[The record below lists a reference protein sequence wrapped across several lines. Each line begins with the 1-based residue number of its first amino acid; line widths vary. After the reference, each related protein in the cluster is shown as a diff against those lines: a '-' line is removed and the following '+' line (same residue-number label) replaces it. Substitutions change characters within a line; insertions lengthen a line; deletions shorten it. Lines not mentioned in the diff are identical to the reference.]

1 MDDLNRLLLRLED
14 EAGLEIYFTEAE
26 SANITIQS
34 LPLAE
39 IQNVLPTAACFV
51 APNVSSLNEFRRKR
65 YSAETSWSRQKIRQK
80 VGVFLP
86 SDVAP
91 QEIRDCL
98 HEEFA
103 QALGPLNDLYHLQ
116 QSVFNDDNVHTVL
129 TSFDMLIL
137 RITYAPELRSG
148 MTRTKVASK
157 LGKIVSRLNPSG
169 DAIQPQYIQPT
180 NQLWKNEILKMSAIH
195 ASREARL
202 NAAQRVFSI
211 AERAGWT
218 DHRYGIS
225 LYKLARAVQ
234 PYSVDTAHDLFQRA
248 EAIFARLP
256 NTELHGGFVALQLAH
271 HHIFKGDG
279 EAALEALRP
288 FLSTALQY
296 ENASLYATLRF
307 LEAEALEMTGQAA
320 EAQQVRLDSLSYAR
334 YGIGDEA
341 EIRQV
346 IRDINRL
353 NPNN

>member
-98 HEEFA
+98 HEEFV

-116 QSVFNDDNVHTVL
+116 QSVFNDDNAHTVL

-157 LGKIVSRLNPSG
+157 LGKS
-169 DAIQPQYIQPT
+169 
-180 NQLWKNEILKMSAIH
+180 
-195 ASREARL
+195 
-202 NAAQRVFSI
+202 
-211 AERAGWT
+211 
-218 DHRYGIS
+218 
-225 LYKLARAVQ
+225 
-234 PYSVDTAHDLFQRA
+234 
-248 EAIFARLP
+248 
-256 NTELHGGFVALQLAH
+256 
-271 HHIFKGDG
+271 
-279 EAALEALRP
+279 
-288 FLSTALQY
+288 
-296 ENASLYATLRF
+296 
-307 LEAEALEMTGQAA
+307 
-320 EAQQVRLDSLSYAR
+320 
-334 YGIGDEA
+334 
-341 EIRQV
+341 
-346 IRDINRL
+346 
-353 NPNN
+353 